1 MLQLETVPAS
11 LAGLLWVFR
20 SCFTAPSFA
29 TFGALVV
36 GLVAQSGRRTV
47 CGMLVGAGLSRVWHH
62 SRAGEPRVFRTVR
75 YCPIS
80 GGELAV
86 QVLVVDLVWG
96 LVGECRVESFRIV
109 SEFDVSRNV
118 VDGVSAGRI
127 LATMDPRVRQDGEE

>member
-1 MLQLETVPAS
+1 MSQAATAAVPVEAEQIS
-11 LAGLLWVFR
+11 LA
-20 SCFTAPSFA
+20 SS
-29 TFGALVV
+29 
-36 GLVAQSGRRTV
+36 
-47 CGMLVGAGLSRVWHH
+47 
-62 SRAGEPRVFRTVR
+62 SRAVWCRSRARAAAVLASRASGEPRVFRTVR
-75 YCPIS
+75 YWPIS

-127 LATMDPRVRQDGEE
+127 LGTMDPLVLQDGEE